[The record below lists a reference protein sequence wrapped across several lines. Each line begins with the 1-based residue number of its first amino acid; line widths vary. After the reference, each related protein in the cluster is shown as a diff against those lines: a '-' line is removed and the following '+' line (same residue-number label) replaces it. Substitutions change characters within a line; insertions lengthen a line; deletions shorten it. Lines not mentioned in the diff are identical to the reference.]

1 MNPPE
6 LDPEMEKYVDP
17 SLVNESRQ
25 GRCSTSLRLRLK
37 TIVKLV
43 LGGTVLLTVLLQMRT
58 FAFFGNGHFAHKLP
72 ATLPNDD
79 TISSNE
85 QQSVSPVFDPHE
97 IVNDGLETNMGY
109 HMGHQM
115 DQSERPTL
123 DLHHG
128 LHHGPPH
135 EPPHAGWFGAHY
147 RHSGN
152 GTCGKQ
158 LRVRAQELVS
168 KSHIRENIEHYFTSG
183 PHLAAQNLELVNWT
197 RSAFNESGLDTRI
210 DTYDIWLNY
219 PISHRVALL
228 NSDHSVNYELSLEEP
243 PLPEDPTTGREDRI
257 PTFHGYSASGNA
269 TGHLVY
275 AHMGLRADYDRLAD
289 EGVSL
294 QGKVVLVRYGGIFRG
309 LKVKFA
315 EEAGA
320 AAVLIYSDPAED
332 GDVTEDNGNE
342 AYPKGPARHPESVQR
357 GSVQD
362 LSHAPGD
369 PTSPGFPSLPGD
381 LKNRTDP
388 KGIPSIPSIPISYTD
403 ALPLLKALNG
413 HGPEFPEWKGALH
426 GVKYNVGP
434 SKLKVNVVN
443 EQDYDFRPNH
453 DVIAVIPG
461 KSKQEII
468 IGNHRDSWIIGGAD
482 PNSGSAVLLE
492 IARVFG
498 KLVEEG
504 WKPQR
509 TIVFASWDGE
519 EYGLLGS
526 TEWGEQYAEHLQKNA
541 VAYLNC
547 DVAFSGPR
555 FTASANPLLRP
566 VIEKASRTVML
577 NDSLLSDYW
586 GSDLNSRILPLGS
599 GSDYTVFQDH
609 LGIPSLDCGFEPS
622 KDSPV
627 YHYHSNYDSLHWM
640 QNFGDT
646 ELIFHE
652 AVAKFIALVALELSE
667 RDLIPFGVVDY
678 AWSIRHNLKTLLGSY
693 EGPASEEVG
702 LLFNEVHEFSHAA
715 KQFAHNAHSIHRE
728 LKRVK
733 RHGGFWNH
741 LKKLKLLYQER
752 KINAKLQA
760 LDQYFLHEEGL
771 DERPWFKHIVYAPGR
786 YTGYAGQ
793 VFPAIAESLE
803 DGDDMNLIK
812 WVDITIKA
820 LQRAKDSLN

>member
-1 MNPPE
+1 MMLPE
-6 LDPEMEKYVDP
+6 RDPEVEKSEDLLLTSERKQHRD
-17 SLVNESRQ
+17 SL
-25 GRCSTSLRLRLK
+25 GLRLK
-37 TIVKLV
+37 IIARFV
-43 LGGTVLLTVLLQMRT
+43 LGGMLFLTFIFQMRT
-58 FAFFGNGHFAHKLP
+58 VAFLGQGYFTNIHSQGTSGNG
-72 ATLPNDD
+72 TL
-79 TISSNE
+79 SN
-85 QQSVSPVFDPHE
+85 QQNLNSHGHENHHNQPPHRF
-97 IVNDGLETNMGY
+97 I
-109 HMGHQM
+109 
-115 DQSERPTL
+115 
-123 DLHHG
+123 
-128 LHHGPPH
+128 HGPH
-135 EPPHAGWFGAHY
+135 QKSQHDAHPPCQAGWFGDRY
-147 RHSGN
+147 KNIGN
-152 GTCGKQ
+152 GTSGKQ

-168 KSHIRENIEHYFTSG
+168 KSHLRDNIEHYLSAG
-183 PHLAAQNLELVNWT
+183 PHLAAQNMELVNWT
-197 RSAFNESGLDTRI
+197 RSAFNDSGLDTRI

-228 NSDHSVNYELSLEEP
+228 NSDDSVNYELSLEEP
-243 PLPEDPTTGREDRI
+243 VLSEDPTTGRDDRI
-257 PTFHGYSASGNA
+257 PTFHGFSASGNA
-269 TGHLVY
+269 TGQLVY
-275 AHMGLRADYDRLAD
+275 ANMGLRADYDKLAD
-289 EGVSL
+289 EGINLS
-294 QGKVVLVRYGGIFRG
+294 GKIILVRYGEIFRG

-332 GDVTEDNGNE
+332 GKITEDNGFK

-369 PTSPGFPSLPGD
+369 PTSPGIPSLPGNID
-381 LKNRTDP
+381 NRTEP
-388 KGIPSIPSIPISYTD
+388 QGIPTIPSIPISYAD

-413 HGPEFPEWKGALH
+413 RGPQFPEWKGALR

-434 SKLKVNVVN
+434 SELKVNVVN

-461 KSKQEII
+461 NSKEEII
-468 IGNHRDSWIIGGAD
+468 IGNHRDSWILGGAD

-509 TIVFASWDGE
+509 TMVFASWDGE

-547 DVAFSGPR
+547 DVAFSGTR
-555 FTASANPLLRP
+555 FTASANPLLRS
-566 VIEKASRTVML
+566 VIEKASRTVMF
-577 NDSLLSDYW
+577 NGSLLSDYW
-586 GSDLNSRILPLGS
+586 GGDINSRILPLGS

-622 KDSPV
+622 KNSPV

-646 ELIFHE
+646 ELLFHE
-652 AVAKFIALVALELSE
+652 AITKFITLIALELSE
-667 RDLIPFGVVDY
+667 RDIIPFGVVDY
-678 AWSIRHNLKTLLGSY
+678 AWSIRHSLKSLLDSY
-693 EGPASEEVG
+693 EGLASEEVG
-702 LLFNEVHEFSHAA
+702 QLFNEVQEFSHAA
-715 KQFAHNAHSIHRE
+715 NDFASYSHSVQKE

-733 RHGGFWNH
+733 RDGGFWNS

-760 LDQYFLHEEGL
+760 FDQHFLHEEGL
-771 DERPWFKHIVYAPGR
+771 DGRPWFKHIVYAPGR

-793 VFPAIAESLE
+793 VFPAIAESIE
-803 DGDDMNLIK
+803 DMDENNLIK
-812 WVDITIKA
+812 WVNITTQA
-820 LQRAKDSLN
+820 LRQAKESFN